1 MRQILASVYAQA
13 VSLVAVAIL
22 NTVHKMLVL
31 APTIFP
37 LC

>member
-13 VSLVAVAIL
+13 VPLVAVAIL
-22 NTVHKMLVL
+22 NMIHKMLVL
-31 APTIFP
+31 NLTIFP